1 VSEPERRVIPS
12 TLASTHGAASN
23 EYRPVAVMPDVRVVK
38 IGGQSIMDRGREA
51 LFPILDEVIEARKR
65 GIQVV
70 LLTGGGT
77 RARHIY
83 HLALDLELPV
93 GVLAALGAATAEQ
106 NARMLALL
114 LAEHGG
120 VYDETPNFF
129 NVPALLRTGCIPIKP
144 GMPPFGYW
152 AVPGQSGRIPD
163 YRTDAGVY
171 LMAEALGA
179 KRMIYVKDEAG
190 LYDDDPKKNPRAKLI
205 PKISARELLDA
216 RFADLVIEPVVVQNM
231 LAAEHVRE
239 VQIIN
244 GLERGLLTRALAGE
258 HVGTIIHA

>member
-1 VSEPERRVIPS
+1 MAEC
-12 TLASTHGAASN
+12 AKTH
-23 EYRPVAVMPDVRVVK
+23 PLL
-38 IGGQSIMDRGREA
+38 IG
-51 LFPILDEVIEARKR
+51 
-65 GIQVV
+65 
-70 LLTGGGT
+70 TGGGT

-93 GVLAALGAATAEQ
+93 GVLAALGAATSEQ

-129 NVPALLRTGCIPIKP
+129 SLPLLLKTGCIPIKP
-144 GMPPFGYW
+144 GMPPYGYW
-152 AVPGQSGRIPD
+152 AVPGSSGRIPD

-179 KRMIYVKDEAG
+179 RRMIYVKDEDG
-190 LYDDDPKKNPRAKLI
+190 LYDDDPKKNPSAKHI

-216 RFADLVIEPVVVQNM
+216 KLPDLVLEPVVLQNM
-231 LAAEHVRE
+231 LNAEHVRE

-244 GLERGLLTRALAGE
+244 GLKRGNLTRALAGE